1 MALVRGCHVIAK
13 GDQTQAAV
21 VALKILQRGLLVN
34 RAFMGTIET
43 TLKNLIV
50 ASDVAYLKTVRP
62 AEFEQLLV
70 REVQFL
76 APYDE
81 KEELEK
87 VELYIHQHLTELY
100 QFVQALAEQK
110 QLG

>member
-1 MALVRGCHVIAK
+1 M
-13 GDQTQAAV
+13 
-21 VALKILQRGLLVN
+21 LKENWFVKDS
-34 RAFMGTIET
+34 IET

-76 APYDE
+76 APYEE

-100 QFVQALAEQK
+100 QFMQALA
-110 QLG
+110 